1 MKRIAWEEAGRVLDE
16 EERER
21 EEQRTDAWEAKRAAA
36 LSLAELKQHD
46 GKAAWDKEEVRCLCP
61 RPACTG
67 HTRTPEHRS
76 LAANTKTGVWKCWR
90 CDEAGLLAEF
100 WTYTPLPKRTAKER
114 RKADAVAAVR
124 GELRQP
130 AQVDE
135 SKWPAPETQEEYAA
149 AFPDSPAARYLEG
162 RGIPSDVAAAHGCG
176 YCADW
181 HGVARVT
188 FPVLDAEGVL
198 VAHSGRA
205 CVPCAAGLKQR
216 VAGNK
221 SAGVFNLAALEQGA
235 VFVTEAP
242 IDALSLAVFGYH
254 ATTGLGTEWPD
265 WLRRALAFKTVFAAF
280 DADEAGDKAADKL
293 AADLLFT
300 KSVIRLRP
308 PEPHKDWNAA
318 LCGLGRDGLAAWL
331 AEHVALDVPATT
343 TRPPAPAAPPPP
355 AVPLLVYSR
364 TLAETVR
371 VVETAAKLPVPSE
384 GEYVT
389 YTRKELELLDGQP
402 ADVLRNAHLLK
413 RHFGGFYI
421 GQAEGET
428 PPPAET
434 GTLF

>member
-1 MKRIAWEEAGRVLDE
+1 MRLAEPEEVAEANRRAAWED
-16 EERER
+16 
-21 EEQRTDAWEAKRAAA
+21 KRAKA
-36 LSLAELKQHD
+36 LSLAELKEHD
-46 GKAAWDKEEVRCLCP
+46 GNAAWDREHARCLCA
-61 RPACTG
+61 RPACAS
-67 HTRTPEHRS
+67 HTRIPEHRS
-76 LAANTKTGVWKCWR
+76 VRVNTKAGAWKCYR

-100 WTYTPLPKRTAKER
+100 WTYEPLPPRPAKER
-114 RKADAVAAVR
+114 RKAEAVAAVR
-124 GELRQP
+124 GELRPP

-162 RGIPSDVAAAHGCG
+162 RGIPADVAAAHGSG

-205 CVPCAAGLKQR
+205 CVPCDNGRKQR

-221 SAGVFNLAALEQGA
+221 SAGVFNLAALEQDA

-242 IDALSLAVFGYH
+242 IDALSLAVFGYA
-254 ATTGLGTEWPD
+254 ATTGLGTGWPD

-300 KSVIRLRP
+300 KSVVRLRP

-318 LCGLGRDGLAAWL
+318 LCALGRDGLAAWL
-331 AEHVALDVPATT
+331 AECVALDVPATT
-343 TRPPAPAAPPPP
+343 TKPPA
-355 AVPLLVYSR
+355 LLRECLVLSH
-364 TLAETVR
+364 TLGEIVR
-371 VVETAAKLPVPSE
+371 VVESAASLYVPAE

-402 ADVLRNAHLLK
+402 ADALRTAHLLK
-413 RHFGGFYI
+413 RHFGGFYT
-421 GQAEGET
+421 GQAEDET
-428 PPPAET
+428 PPPAEI